1 MIEGILSG
9 SLSYIF
15 NNWCT
20 TDFSSDRKFSDLIKE
35 AKDLGYLEPDP
46 RDDLNGI
53 DVARKVLYNNK
64 IF

>member
-1 MIEGILSG
+1 M
-9 SLSYIF
+9 
-15 NNWCT
+15 
-20 TDFSSDRKFSDLIKE
+20 IKE